1 MKLLHSIQG
10 LFLTLTCPSSG
21 AKSITE
27 VAQQLRRP
35 VQSNHYRVRHV
46 DGLRVR
52 RLLMVSAPSRTV
64 AQAFVEQLYGDA
76 WYLSAVKV

>member
-10 LFLTLTCPSSG
+10 QFHTLTFPSSG

-27 VAQQLRRP
+27 VTQQLREP

-46 DGLRVR
+46 DGLRVS
-52 RLLMVSAPSRTV
+52 RLLVVSAPSRTV
-64 AQAFVEQLYGDA
+64 AQAFAEQLYGDA